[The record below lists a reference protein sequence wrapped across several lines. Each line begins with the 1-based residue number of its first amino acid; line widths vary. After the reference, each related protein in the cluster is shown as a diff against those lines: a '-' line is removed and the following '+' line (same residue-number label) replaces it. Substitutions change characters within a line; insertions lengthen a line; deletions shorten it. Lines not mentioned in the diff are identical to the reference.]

1 MGFINYRFKCINNL
15 FKLCLVISAGL
26 SFLTA
31 CSGETDI
38 RVVDFNKTVVVEQPG
53 KQTSDNPSFRVAVAA
68 MISPKDTFVYY
79 RQLLDYIGGNLER
92 NVQFIQ
98 RKTYGEINEL
108 LGKGQIDLAFICSG
122 PYVTG
127 KAKYGFEL
135 LATPEVQKSH
145 FYQSYLIVNKSSH
158 FKQMNDLRGQ
168 VFAFTDPDSNTGKL
182 VPTYWLSQMGERPE
196 TFFSKTIYTYSHD
209 NSILAVAKSLVDG
222 AAIDSLIW
230 EYYHRKNP
238 IFTSKTRII
247 RKSEPYGIP
256 PIVAS
261 RFLAPDLKDRIRRVL
276 LAMHNDPRGQE
287 ILEELMI
294 DRFTSTQ
301 DAWYNSIRN
310 IKLKIA
316 SLEK

>member
-1 MGFINYRFKCINNL
+1 
-15 FKLCLVISAGL
+15 
-26 SFLTA
+26 
-31 CSGETDI
+31 
-38 RVVDFNKTVVVEQPG
+38 
-53 KQTSDNPSFRVAVAA
+53 
-68 MISPKDTFVYY
+68 
-79 RQLLDYIGGNLER
+79 
-92 NVQFIQ
+92 
-98 RKTYGEINEL
+98 L

-127 KAKYGFEL
+127 KEKYGFEL

-145 FYQSYLIVNKSSH
+145 FYQSYLIVNKASQ
-158 FKQMNDLRGQ
+158 FKGLEELRGQ

-182 VPTYWLSQMGERPE
+182 VPTYWLSQMAERPE

-238 IFTSKTRII
+238 VFTSKTRII
-247 RKSEPYGIP
+247 HKSEPYGIP

-261 RFLAPDLKDRIRRVL
+261 AFLASDLKNRVRQVL
-276 LAMHNDPRGQE
+276 FSMHRDPGGQK
-287 ILEELMI
+287 ILSELMI
-294 DRFTSTQ
+294 DRFTPTQ
-301 DAWYNSIRN
+301 DAWYDSIRDME
-310 IKLKIA
+310 LKIA

>member
-1 MGFINYRFKCINNL
+1 VGKQTNLLIACLIFVAGFY
-15 FKLCLVISAGL
+15 ISGCGGDA
-26 SFLTA
+26 
-31 CSGETDI
+31 DVRI
-38 RVVDFNKTVVVEQPG
+38 VDFSKTVAVEKPG
-53 KQTSDNPSFRVAVAA
+53 KQQSENPYLKVAVAA

-79 RQLLDYIGGNLER
+79 RQLLDYIAR
-92 NVQFIQ
+92 NIGRDVQFIQ

-127 KAKYGFEL
+127 KEKYGFEL

-145 FYQSYLIVNKSSH
+145 FYQSYLIVNKASQ
-158 FKQMNDLRGQ
+158 FKGLEELRGQ

-182 VPTYWLSQMGERPE
+182 VPTYWLSQMAERPE

-238 IFTSKTRII
+238 VFTSKTRII
-247 RKSEPYGIP
+247 HKSEPYGIP

-261 RFLAPDLKDRIRRVL
+261 AFLASDLKNRVRQVL
-276 LAMHNDPRGQE
+276 FSMHRDPGGQK
-287 ILEELMI
+287 ILSELMI
-294 DRFTSTQ
+294 DRFTPTQ
-301 DAWYNSIRN
+301 DAWYDSIRDME
-310 IKLKIA
+310 LKIA